1 MISLQLDM
9 TLGGTLAVGEVD
21 ASVPAYSLKWT
32 DSDKYMRVSWCNM
45 YEMWQHSTRVSCLR
59 SLEIFFS
66 ERKRCKVYAEAGDP
80 LLMALFEEDADAAQ
94 QLFGP

>member
-45 YEMWQHSTRVSCLR
+45 YEM
-59 SLEIFFS
+59 
-66 ERKRCKVYAEAGDP
+66 
-80 LLMALFEEDADAAQ
+80 
-94 QLFGP
+94 